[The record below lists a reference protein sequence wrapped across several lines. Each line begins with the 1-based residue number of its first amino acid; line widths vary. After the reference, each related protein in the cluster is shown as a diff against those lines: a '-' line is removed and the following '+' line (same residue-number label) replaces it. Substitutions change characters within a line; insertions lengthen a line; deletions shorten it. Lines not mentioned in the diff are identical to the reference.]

1 MAQFLL
7 LNKVDEIINE
17 EEPRMKRAILHI
29 FLITSII
36 IFILSS
42 VSYGADVTLAWDPSP
57 DLIDGYRIYYGTSS
71 GNYTDSIDV
80 GNTNQATITILIE
93 TTTYFFVARAY
104 DTSGESGNS
113 NEVSWSYN
121 VPDLIAPSINVT
133 GPSRTSNQVI
143 TLNGTASDNQAV
155 NEVTW
160 ENDRGGSGIAQG
172 TTSWT
177 ASNVILLEGVNTITL
192 TAKDTSGN
200 IGTTSIQVT
209 LDTTPP
215 TPPIGIRVSSI

>member
-1 MAQFLL
+1 VAQFLL
-7 LNKVDEIINE
+7 INKVDEIINE
-17 EEPRMKRAILHI
+17 EEPRMKRTILHI
-29 FLITSII
+29 IFITPII
-36 IFILSS
+36 AFILSS

-71 GNYTDSIDV
+71 GNYTESVDV
-80 GNTNQATITILIE
+80 GDTNQATITGLNE
-93 TTTYFFVARAY
+93 TTTYYFVARAY

-133 GPSRTSNQVI
+133 GPSVTSNQVI

-155 NEVTW
+155 IEVTW

-172 TTSWT
+172 TASWT
-177 ASNVILLEGVNTITL
+177 ASNVVLLEGVNTITL
-192 TAKDTSGN
+192 TAKDAAGN
-200 IGTTSIQVT
+200 IGTANIQVT

-215 TPPIGIRVSSI
+215 APPIGIRLSSN